1 MRLTCST
8 ESPVPNTEVQNE
20 ELEKLSVVELTQP
33 PYLKG
38 VPRILLVHGTMDR
51 AGSFRRMARHLEQYQ
66 VISYD
71 RRGYGDSKALNPDG
85 SQMKLS
91 WQIHLADLMEIISQ
105 APTVVFG
112 HSYGGTLSLLAAE
125 RHCANL
131 LGLVTFESPFPWVE
145 KWAKW
150 PHYSLDPSKD
160 IDPEWAGLEVAN
172 FMIEMIGESTWKR
185 LPAGVKEK
193 RISEGITMV
202 SEMSSLAHLDPIL
215 DPAKID
221 VPLLVARSE
230 LAPIRHK
237 EISDYLIAN
246 VAHAWFE
253 IVPDTGHGI
262 HLQRPE
268 RAAELIKELIIKAG
282 LGE

>member
-1 MRLTCST
+1 
-8 ESPVPNTEVQNE
+8 
-20 ELEKLSVVELTQP
+20 
-33 PYLKG
+33 
-38 VPRILLVHGTMDR
+38 
-51 AGSFRRMARHLEQYQ
+51 MARHLEQYQ

-71 RRGYGDSKALNPDG
+71 RRGYGDSKAINPDG
-85 SQMKLS
+85 SPMKLT
-91 WQIHLADLMEIISQ
+91 WQIHLNDLMEIIKQ

-112 HSYGGTLSLLAAE
+112 HSYGGTLALLAAE
-125 RHCANL
+125 RKCTNL

-145 KWAKW
+145 RWAKW
-150 PHYSLDPSKD
+150 PHYSLDPTKD
-160 IDPEWAGLEVAN
+160 IDPEWAGSEVAN

-185 LPAGVKEK
+185 LPAGVKDK

-202 SEMSSLAHLDPIL
+202 SEMSSLSHLYPVLDPS
-215 DPAKID
+215 KIE

-230 LAPIRHK
+230 LAPPRHQ

-253 IVPDTGHGI
+253 IVPGTGHGI

-268 RAAELIKELIIKAG
+268 RASELIKELITKAG
-282 LGE
+282 LGD